1 MFYHVIVKS
10 LCFDDVFELTLTSY
24 SIHLLNFVVLEF
36 SILCYFTNLLFYL
49 VLEECCIFTQL
60 HLLDILSYLLSTFPP
75 RYKSEFDRNESRW
88 VWVSK
93 CQTFLRCIFFSF
105 WNWIQDFLKKKT
117 KDYRSTKPFLVQV
130 KLLKRGDDN
139 KLRTDRILLAV
150 VWKMKNIPTN
160 FWPLV
165 CLCL

>member
-1 MFYHVIVKS
+1 MNTKSVTTKCLIKGSVSHVVKTTTTFS
-10 LCFDDVFELTLTSY
+10 HSTV
-24 SIHLLNFVVLEF
+24 VVLRQKCPSQTQTLKVSRFGREGSGLEF
-36 SILCYFTNLLFYL
+36 
-49 VLEECCIFTQL
+49 
-60 HLLDILSYLLSTFPP
+60 
-75 RYKSEFDRNESRW
+75 YKQEFDRNESRW

-117 KDYRSTKPFLVQV
+117 KDYRSAKPFLVQV
-130 KLLKRGDDN
+130 KLLKRGDDS
-139 KLRTDRILLAV
+139 KLRTDRILLAA
-150 VWKMKNIPTN
+150 VWKMKIIPTN